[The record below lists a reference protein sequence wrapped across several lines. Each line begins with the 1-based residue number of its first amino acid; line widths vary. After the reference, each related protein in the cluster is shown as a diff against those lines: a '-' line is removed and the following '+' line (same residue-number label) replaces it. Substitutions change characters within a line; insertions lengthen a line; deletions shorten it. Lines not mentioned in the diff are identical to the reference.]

1 MNVSQLIVKKVY
13 RSDSTTTSFDISNNG
28 NTIAGKAVDYFNFQA
43 IPEGL
48 VHVDSLLKADK
59 YRQSLMKDG
68 EISDGYTGRKGGLSL
83 KQAFVDCMGH
93 RSGH

>member
-1 MNVSQLIVKKVY
+1 MNVSELIVKKVY

-48 VHVDSLLKADK
+48 VHVDSLLKADE